1 MTGVGNAFTGYD
13 CSGACCCTTR
23 VLLAATLVLGAAGGG
38 GSVAFSFRLRG
49 IVLAESALELDS
61 LSELDGEHD
70 RVGILRD
77 RLA

>member
-1 MTGVGNAFTGYD
+1 MTRVGNAFTGYD
-13 CSGACCCTTR
+13 GSGACCCTTR
-23 VLLAATLVLGAAGGG
+23 ELLDATLVLGAAGDGD
-38 GSVAFSFRLRG
+38 VAFSFRFQG

-61 LSELDGEHD
+61 LSELDGERD